1 MRRWILILIAA
12 GLAAMAG
19 SSGLAAA
26 KKRTKPR
33 PPAHMLVISQ
43 EWSLLLS
50 RGSVPHG
57 KVSVELYNR
66 GQDAHNLNIRRLRH
80 GQPVGAA
87 KHVKLTGSG
96 SLSQASW
103 KLPEGR
109 YVLYCSLP
117 GHEKRGM
124 RAVLTVR

>member
-1 MRRWILILIAA
+1 MRLRVLIAIVA
-12 GLAAMAG
+12 CLAAVVG
-19 SSGLAAA
+19 SSALAAT
-26 KKRTKPR
+26 KKKPR
-33 PPAHMLVISQ
+33 PPAPAHMLVISQ

-66 GQDAHNLNIRRLRH
+66 GQDAHNLNIRRLQNS
-80 GQPVGAA
+80 QPVGAA

-96 SLSQASW
+96 NLSQASW
-103 KLPEGR
+103 KLPKGR

-117 GHEKRGM
+117 GHEQRGM
-124 RAVLTVR
+124 RAVLNVR